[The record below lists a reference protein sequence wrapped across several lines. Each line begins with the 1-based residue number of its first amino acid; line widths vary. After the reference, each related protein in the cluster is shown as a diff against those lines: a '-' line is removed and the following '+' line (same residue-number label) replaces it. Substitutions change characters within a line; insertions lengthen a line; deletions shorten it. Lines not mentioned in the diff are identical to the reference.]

1 LSVWE
6 VRHEVLAFLTLLLY
20 CKEAHNLVS
29 YRMKH
34 VEREQLENAYH
45 AHADEL
51 FRYCFVRIH
60 DREKA
65 KECVQETFTKVW
77 DAMYNKKT
85 VISNIRAY
93 LYRTA
98 HNVVINMA
106 TRTKTAESLD
116 QMFEDTEFEPRD
128 EQTLSPEIQAEYKEA
143 LRLVKTLPEEY
154 AEPIVMRYVNGMTT
168 KEISEALGESESNV
182 SVRIHRGIKKLQ
194 EDIQK
199 NI

>member
-1 LSVWE
+1 
-6 VRHEVLAFLTLLLY
+6 
-20 CKEAHNLVS
+20 
-29 YRMKH
+29 MKH
-34 VEREQLENAYH
+34 DKRQQLEDAYH

-65 KECVQETFTKVW
+65 KECVQEAFTKVW
-77 DAMYNKKT
+77 DALYTKNAS
-85 VISNIRAY
+85 IDNIRAY

-98 HNVVINMA
+98 HNIVINMA

-116 QMFEDTEFEPRD
+116 EMQEVTEYEPQD
-128 EQTLSPEIQAEYKEA
+128 EQTASPERQAEYKEA
-143 LRLVKTLPEEY
+143 MRMVHTLPEEY
-154 AEPIVMRYVNGMTT
+154 AEPIIMRYINGMTT

-194 EDIQK
+194 EQL
-199 NI
+199 